1 MRTWAL
7 AVAAL
12 TLVALTSPIAAG
24 DKRSSALAV
33 RVTVVRPCSVNT
45 DAGLQANPVTCGSRF
60 GPPVR
65 STSSTITLQVP
76 TAPAARMVTT
86 ALNTAALNNT
96 ASSDTAQNNTAQ
108 NNTAQS
114 NTALSNTAAPREPS
128 RDQSDAPAARNA
140 DASAEQVVDAS
151 AAVPAENAAADSA
164 DPDAATAPAT
174 VDIRVVTVNF

>member
-108 NNTAQS
+108 S